1 MKIELGRTMRLG
13 RQLQSIMALQFPEV
27 KLSRNRYASR
37 RPNSLPIETQ
47 KLRNII
53 PLPLKFVVKI
63 YAKTLVVTAMV
74 NP

>member
-1 MKIELGRTMRLG
+1 M
-13 RQLQSIMALQFPEV
+13 
-27 KLSRNRYASR
+27 
-37 RPNSLPIETQ
+37 PIETQ

-53 PLPLKFVVKI
+53 PFPLKFVVKI